1 MVIFMY
7 IEDLI
12 KKREFNK
19 NTDKILSCLSNTK
32 KYVEESQFHG
42 YRTYYQNVLSKVLNY
57 ALKQN
62 NELVV
67 DYCLRDLKDIKPFHL
82 KSVIYSKNINLI
94 KRIYGIAE
102 SRYYGVS
109 TSKVNDAIRLM
120 IKKRM
125 EKEII
130 LFLDFLKGNIV
141 VIYKDVIKKVSPD
154 IVSYRM
160 DNLLNYIYLNNLYS
174 NEDKLMGVLIQ
185 KLESNIKYLR
195 ESNLVNSKLINDILS
210 GHLRINSSVNE
221 SFIKNIILEY
231 KNDFD
236 LDNEVLKRY
245 ILSNKVENSIL
256 FNIEF
261 IKNIEK
267 EFKILCEKE
276 MSRKKQNQKVMIKL
290 EKILLMLKMENF

>member
-1 MVIFMY
+1 M
-7 IEDLI
+7 
-12 KKREFNK
+12 
-19 NTDKILSCLSNTK
+19 
-32 KYVEESQFHG
+32 
-42 YRTYYQNVLSKVLNY
+42 
-57 ALKQN
+57 
-62 NELVV
+62 
-67 DYCLRDLKDIKPFHL
+67 
-82 KSVIYSKNINLI
+82 
-94 KRIYGIAE
+94 
-102 SRYYGVS
+102 
-109 TSKVNDAIRLM
+109 
-120 IKKRM
+120 
-125 EKEII
+125 
-130 LFLDFLKGNIV
+130 
-141 VIYKDVIKKVSPD
+141 
-154 IVSYRM
+154 
-160 DNLLNYIYLNNLYS
+160 
-174 NEDKLMGVLIQ
+174 
-185 KLESNIKYLR
+185 
-195 ESNLVNSKLINDILS
+195 S